1 MSGRPYPLAG
11 VTVLDLG
18 HIYNGPYAGFLLA
31 MAGARVIKIEPLKG
45 EHLRH
50 RGAKKSHSVPFAL
63 LNSNKECVTLNL
75 KAPRGREIFLE
86 MVRRADI
93 VLENFAPDAMENMRL
108 GWNELRKVNPKL
120 VYGCSSGYGR
130 SGPRRDDLAM
140 DLTVQAASGLMS
152 VTGFPDSPPVKA
164 GAAVCDFS
172 GGIHLYAGIMTALY
186 EAEKTGQGRMVEVSM
201 QEAIYAALASN
212 IGMYYTL
219 GGKEPPRTGN
229 QHGGLSISPYNVY
242 PTKDGY
248 AAINCT
254 NDGHFYRLLEALGRP
269 ELKDDPRY
277 ATNHARAEILD
288 EVNALVEAWTKSL
301 TKDELL
307 ATARKHNFPCAPVR
321 NLHEVIHDEHLHARG
336 MLEWVDHPVLGRLA
350 LQRSPL
356 RFQES
361 DLMPIIP
368 SDELGAHNKEVYGDW
383 LGLPPAEL
391 DRLKQDGVI

>member
-1 MSGRPYPLAG
+1 MSGRPYPLDG
-11 VTVLDLG
+11 VTVLDMG

-31 MAGARVIKIEPLKG
+31 MAGARVIKIEPLRG

-50 RGAKKSHSVPFAL
+50 RGKDRAHSVPFAL
-63 LNSNKECVTLNL
+63 LNSNKECVSLNL
-75 KAPRGREIFLE
+75 KDPRGREIFLD
-86 MVRRADI
+86 MVKRADI
-93 VLENFAPDAMENMRL
+93 VLENFAPDTMDKMKL
-108 GWNELRKVNPKL
+108 GWNELKKVNPKL

-172 GGIHLYAGIMTALY
+172 GGIHLYAGIVTALY

-201 QEAIYAALASN
+201 QEAIYASLASN

-242 PTKDGY
+242 ETSDGY

-254 NDGHFYRLLEALGRP
+254 NDGHFYRLAEALGRP

-277 ATNHARAEILD
+277 ATNQSRAKILD
-288 EVNALVEAWTKSL
+288 EVNAMVEAWTKTM

-307 ATARKHNFPCAPVR
+307 AISRKKNFPCAPVR
-321 NLHEVIHDEHLHARG
+321 SLDEVIHDEHLHARG
-336 MLEWVDHPVLGRLA
+336 MLEWVDHPQLGRLA

-356 RFQES
+356 RFHES
-361 DLMPIIP
+361 DLNPIHP
-368 SDELGAHNKEVYGDW
+368 SEALGASNDAVYGGW
-383 LGLPPAEL
+383 LGIPDAEL
-391 DRLKQDGVI
+391 DELRKDGVI

>member
-1 MSGRPYPLAG
+1 MSGRPYPLDG

-31 MAGARVIKIEPLKG
+31 MAGARVIKIEPLRG

-50 RGAKKSHSVPFAL
+50 RGAQKAHSVPFAL

-86 MVRRADI
+86 MVKRADV
-93 VLENFAPDAMENMRL
+93 VLENFAPDAMEKMKL
-108 GWNELRKVNPKL
+108 GWNELKKVNPKL

-201 QEAIYAALASN
+201 QEAIYASLASN

-242 PTKDGY
+242 PTNDGY

-254 NDGHFYRLLEALGRP
+254 NDGHFYHLLDALGRP
-269 ELKDDPRY
+269 ELKDNPRY
-277 ATNHARAEILD
+277 ATNQARAEILE
-288 EVNALVEAWTKSL
+288 EVNELVEAWTRTL
-301 TKDELL
+301 NKDELL
-307 ATARKHNFPCAPVR
+307 AISRKHNFPCAPVR
-321 NLHEVIHDEHLHARG
+321 NLDEVIHDEHLHARG
-336 MLEWVDHPVLGRLA
+336 MLEWVDHPVLGRIA

-356 RFQES
+356 RFHKS
-361 DLMPIIP
+361 GLMPIHP
-368 SDELGAHNKEVYGDW
+368 SEELGANNAGVYGGW
-383 LGLPPAEL
+383 LGLPAEEL
-391 DRLKQDGVI
+391 DRLKQEGVI

>member
-1 MSGRPYPLAG
+1 MSGRRYPLAG

-31 MAGARVIKIEPLKG
+31 MAGARVIKIEPLRG

-63 LNSNKECVTLNL
+63 LNSNKDCVTLNL

-93 VLENFAPDAMENMRL
+93 VLENFAPDAMENMQL
-108 GWNELRKVNPKL
+108 GWNDLRKVNPKL

-201 QEAIYAALASN
+201 QEAIYASLASN

-254 NDGHFYRLLEALGRP
+254 NDGHFYSLLKALGRS

-288 EVNALVEAWTKSL
+288 EVNALVETWTKSL

-307 ATARKHNFPCAPVR
+307 AISRKYNFPCAPVR
-321 NLHEVIHDEHLHARG
+321 NLHEVIHDEHMHARG

-356 RFQES
+356 RFHES

-368 SDELGAHNKEVYGDW
+368 SSELGADNTKVFGEW
-383 LGLPPAEL
+383 LGLPPGEL

>member
-1 MSGRPYPLAG
+1 
-11 VTVLDLG
+11 VLDLG

-31 MAGARVIKIEPLKG
+31 MAGARVIKIEPLRG

-108 GWNELRKVNPKL
+108 GWDELRKVNPKL

-219 GGKEPPRTGN
+219 GCKEPPRTGN

-242 PTKDGY
+242 ETKDGY

-254 NDGHFYRLLEALGRP
+254 NDGHFYRLLQALGRP

-288 EVNALVEAWTKSL
+288 EVNTLVETWTKSL
-301 TKDELL
+301 AKDELL
-307 ATARKHNFPCAPVR
+307 AISRKHNFPCAPVR

-336 MLEWVDHPVLGRLA
+336 MLEWIDHPVLGRLA

-368 SDELGAHNKEVYGDW
+368 SDELGAHNTEVFGDW
-383 LGLPPAEL
+383 LGLPPDEL
-391 DRLKQDGVI
+391 NRLKQDGVI

>member
-1 MSGRPYPLAG
+1 MSGRPQPLAG

-18 HIYNGPYAGFLLA
+18 HIYNGPYAGFMLA

-86 MVRRADI
+86 MVKRADV
-93 VLENFAPDAMENMRL
+93 VLENFAPDAMQNMRL
-108 GWNELRKVNPKL
+108 GWDDLRKVNPKL

-172 GGIHLYAGIMTALY
+172 GGVHLYAGILTALY

-201 QEAIYAALASN
+201 QEAIYASIASN

-219 GGKEPPRTGN
+219 GGVEPPRTGN

-242 PTKDGY
+242 QTKDGY

-254 NDGHFYRLLEALGRP
+254 NDGHFYNLLIPLGRP
-269 ELKDDPRY
+269 ELKDDPRF
-277 ATNHARAEILD
+277 ATNHARAEILN
-288 EVNALVEAWTKSL
+288 EVNTMVEAWTKTL

-307 ATARKHNFPCAPVR
+307 AISRKYNFPCAPVR

-350 LQRSPL
+350 LQRSAL
-356 RFQES
+356 RFHES
-361 DLMPIIP
+361 ELMPIVP
-368 SDELGAHNKEVYGDW
+368 SAELGEHNAHVYGGW
-383 LGLPPAEL
+383 LGLPAAEL
-391 DRLKQDGVI
+391 EALERDGVI

>member
-1 MSGRPYPLAG
+1 MG
-11 VTVLDLG
+11 
-18 HIYNGPYAGFLLA
+18 
-31 MAGARVIKIEPLKG
+31 
-45 EHLRH
+45 
-50 RGAKKSHSVPFAL
+50 
-63 LNSNKECVTLNL
+63 
-75 KAPRGREIFLE
+75 
-86 MVRRADI
+86 
-93 VLENFAPDAMENMRL
+93 L
-108 GWNELRKVNPKL
+108 GWSELSKVNPKL

-186 EAEKTGQGRMVEVSM
+186 EAEKTGRGRMVEVSM
-201 QEAIYAALASN
+201 QEAIYASLASN

-254 NDGHFYRLLEALGRP
+254 NDGHFYNLLKALGRP
-269 ELKDDPRY
+269 EMKDDPRY

-288 EVNALVEAWTKSL
+288 EVNALVEAWTRTLS
-301 TKDELL
+301 KDDLL
-307 ATARKHNFPCAPVR
+307 AISRKYGFPCAPVR
-321 NLHEVIHDEHLHARG
+321 NLDEVIHDEHMHARG

-356 RFQES
+356 RFHES
-361 DLMPIIP
+361 ELMPIVP
-368 SDELGAHNKEVYGDW
+368 SSELGADNGAVYGDW
-383 LGLPPAEL
+383 LGLSAGEL
-391 DRLKQDGVI
+391 DRLKQEGVI

>member
-1 MSGRPYPLAG
+1 MSGRPYPLDG

-31 MAGARVIKIEPLKG
+31 MAGARVIKIEPLRG

-50 RGAKKSHSVPFAL
+50 RGADKAHSVPFAL

-86 MVRRADI
+86 MVKRADI
-93 VLENFAPDAMENMRL
+93 VLENFAPDAMDRMGL
-108 GWNELRKVNPKL
+108 GWSELKKINPKL

-172 GGIHLYAGIMTALY
+172 GGIHLYAGIVTALY

-277 ATNHARAEILD
+277 TTNQARSKILD
-288 EVNALVEAWTKSL
+288 EVNAMVEAWTRTL

-307 ATARKHNFPCAPVR
+307 AISREKNFPCAPVR
-321 NLHEVIHDEHLHARG
+321 NLDEVIHDEHLHARR
-336 MLEWVDHPVLGRLA
+336 MLEWVDHPTLGRLA

-356 RFQES
+356 RFQDS
-361 DLMPIIP
+361 DLMPIHP
-368 SDELGAHNKEVYGDW
+368 SEALGGSNAEVYGDW
-383 LGLPPAEL
+383 LGLPADEL
-391 DRLKQDGVI
+391 DRLKEAGVI

>member
-1 MSGRPYPLAG
+1 MSGRPYPLDG

-31 MAGARVIKIEPLKG
+31 MAGAHVIKIEPLRG

-63 LNSNKECVTLNL
+63 LNSNKQCVTLNL

-93 VLENFAPDAMENMRL
+93 VLENFAPDAMENMGL
-108 GWNELRKVNPKL
+108 GWNELSKVNPKL

-130 SGPRRDDLAM
+130 SGPRSDDLAM

-186 EAEKTGQGRMVEVSM
+186 EAEKTGRGRMVEVSM
-201 QEAIYAALASN
+201 QEAIYASLASN

-229 QHGGLSISPYNVY
+229 QHGGMSISPYNVY

-254 NDGHFYRLLEALGRP
+254 NDGHFYSLLKALGRP

-288 EVNALVEAWTKSL
+288 EVNALVEAWTRTL
-301 TKDELL
+301 TKDALL
-307 ATARKHNFPCAPVR
+307 AISRKYNFPCAPVR
-321 NLHEVIHDEHLHARG
+321 NLDEVIHDEHMHARG

-356 RFQES
+356 RFHES
-361 DLMPIIP
+361 DLMPIVP
-368 SDELGAHNKEVYGDW
+368 SSELGADNGAVYGDW
-383 LGLPPAEL
+383 LGLPAGEL
-391 DRLKQDGVI
+391 DRLKQEGVI